1 MKYLITGSGYLAK
14 HLISA
19 LLEKPEIEK
28 IKIFSRAERAVGSKN
43 TF

>member
-19 LLEKPEIEK
+19 LLDKPEIDE
-28 IKIFSRAERAVGSKN
+28 IKIFSRAEKEQ
-43 TF
+43 